1 MILKYPYPY
10 KAWLSIAN
18 DPDNTLLKD
27 WRELDQLI
35 WKELELPLA
44 NSLFVRSF
52 NRNLPGQV
60 NLSDHPEIAEQP
72 HDTIHTWGDYMHAG
86 ARGFERADALEA
98 IELLRSHGIH
108 PRVWIDH
115 AQFLGNLLHHHSL
128 GATPELK
135 DMSGHAYPVL
145 QYTLDLIEGIGI
157 KYIWD
162 GQVVELLGQD
172 RPLRPYPYF
181 REVSTSEWKAAGKY
195 ALHVVAQRSAPARF
209 GEIKVPRNEQYY
221 PHRFPD
227 GRSLYCFRRYGT
239 WKDADIYGIQ
249 RLIAP
254 ENIRRLLALNASS
267 IVYTHLGKRPAD
279 KLHLDHHIPEPTRA
293 AFQGLARR
301 YKDKE
306 LMISPVSDM
315 LDHFVL
321 RDHVRILSHRIE
333 FRADGIR
340 FDRITPADLAGK
352 KFSFTTQGLDPTRTS
367 IAADGAEVAYDLVR
381 ENERVFS
388 IQFPTVRS

>member
-10 KAWLSIAN
+10 RAWLSIAN

-35 WKELELPLA
+35 WKELALPLA
-44 NSLFVRSF
+44 NSLFVRSY

-60 NLSDHPEIAEQP
+60 NLVDHPEIAAQP

-86 ARGFERADALEA
+86 ARGFERADALDA
-98 IELLRSHGIH
+98 IQLLRSHRIQ

-135 DMSGHAYPVL
+135 DMSGHKYPVL
-145 QYTLDLIEGIGI
+145 QYTLDLIEGLGI

-162 GQVVELLGQD
+162 GDVVELLGQD

-195 ALHVVAQRSAPARF
+195 ALHMVARKSAPVRL
-209 GEIKVPRNEQYY
+209 GEIKVPSNEQYF

-227 GRSLYCFRRYGT
+227 GRILYCFRRYGT
-239 WKDADIYGIQ
+239 WKEADIYGIH

-254 ENIRRLLALNASS
+254 ENISRLLALHASC

-279 KLHLDHHIPEPTRA
+279 KVHLDHHVPENTRK
-293 AFQGLARR
+293 AFEGLARR
-301 YKDKE
+301 YKERE
-306 LMISPVSDM
+306 LMISPVSAM
-315 LDHFVL
+315 LDYFVL
-321 RDHVRILSHRIE
+321 RDHVRIKSHRIE

-340 FDRITPADLAGK
+340 FDRVGPADLAGK
-352 KFSFTTQGLDPTRTS
+352 KFSFTTQGLDPARAAIT
-367 IAADGAEVAYDLVR
+367 ADGMEVAHHLIR
-381 ENERVFS
+381 ESAHVFS
-388 IQFPTVRS
+388 IEFPPIPS